1 MTALGR
7 VVRSG
12 VGHGRVRTLVTGL
25 AAMMAV
31 TASILGGSLLV
42 ASSEPFERAFAGQHG
57 AHLTAQ
63 FDATRATVAELT
75 ASARASGVTGASGP
89 FPVTTITALLVA
101 DARPGVGDARPEA
114 TPWPMTVVGRA
125 DPSGPVDAL
134 TLTSGTWP
142 TGPGQI
148 VLSADQ
154 QGPPAGPGAVVTLPD
169 LPGHPRLTV
178 VGTARSVSGTA
189 DAWVVPSEIS
199 SISRNGTGSG
209 YQMLYRFAA
218 ANTSAQVAAERAA
231 VAAAVPAGA
240 LTGSRSW
247 LDVKQGA
254 DRNTAL
260 FVPFLLAFGALGV
273 VMSVLVVG
281 NVVAGAVGA
290 ATRRIGILKAL
301 GFTPSQVV
309 RAYVGQALVPTAV
322 GTVLGVVAGNAL
334 AVPILSATNRLYG
347 TNTSGVAP
355 WMDVAVAAGALAL
368 AASTA
373 WAAALRA
380 GRLRSIDALAV
391 GRGARPGRGRRAA
404 QLIARLPLPSAVG
417 LGLARPFARP
427 ARAASTAAAIVFGAA
442 AVTFAIG
449 IGASLG
455 EIQAAKNH
463 DTADVVVTTRSGPGG
478 AVASTGGAGPTP
490 GPTPGLSSAD
500 TAAITGAIGA
510 QPGTR
515 AYYGTGTTEVG
526 VVGVTGSST
535 VHFFTGDASWA
546 GYRMVSGSWFQGPG
560 QAVVPTTFLTAT
572 DTRVGDTITLDD
584 HGTAVPVRIVGEVLD
599 PHTQTMEV
607 LTDAATLSTAE
618 PGRSATDYYVA
629 LRPGTSLPAFLA
641 TVNEALRPVAGVSA
655 RADGSTG
662 TSGTIRALNALTAA
676 LTLMLVL
683 TAALGVLNA
692 VVLDTR
698 DRIQEIGI
706 HKALG
711 MTPRQTVAMVL
722 ASVALIGLVGGAVG
736 VPAGVALQSITVP
749 AMGHSAGITL
759 PASVVEV
766 YHSGELVLLG
776 LGGLV
781 IAALGAL
788 LPAGWAA
795 RSRTA
800 TALRTE

>member
-1 MTALGR
+1 M
-7 VVRSG
+7 
-12 VGHGRVRTLVTGL
+12 
-25 AAMMAV
+25 
-31 TASILGGSLLV
+31 
-42 ASSEPFERAFAGQHG
+42 
-57 AHLTAQ
+57 
-63 FDATRATVAELT
+63 
-75 ASARASGVTGASGP
+75 
-89 FPVTTITALLVA
+89 
-101 DARPGVGDARPEA
+101 
-114 TPWPMTVVGRA
+114 
-125 DPSGPVDAL
+125 
-134 TLTSGTWP
+134 
-142 TGPGQI
+142 
-148 VLSADQ
+148 
-154 QGPPAGPGAVVTLPD
+154 
-169 LPGHPRLTV
+169 
-178 VGTARSVSGTA
+178 
-189 DAWVVPSEIS
+189 
-199 SISRNGTGSG
+199 
-209 YQMLYRFAA
+209 
-218 ANTSAQVAAERAA
+218 
-231 VAAAVPAGA
+231 
-240 LTGSRSW
+240 
-247 LDVKQGA
+247 
-254 DRNTAL
+254 
-260 FVPFLLAFGALGV
+260 
-273 VMSVLVVG
+273 
-281 NVVAGAVGA
+281 
-290 ATRRIGILKAL
+290 
-301 GFTPSQVV
+301 
-309 RAYVGQALVPTAV
+309 
-322 GTVLGVVAGNAL
+322 
-334 AVPILSATNRLYG
+334 
-347 TNTSGVAP
+347 
-355 WMDVAVAAGALAL
+355 
-368 AASTA
+368 
-373 WAAALRA
+373 
-380 GRLRSIDALAV
+380 
-391 GRGARPGRGRRAA
+391 
-404 QLIARLPLPSAVG
+404 
-417 LGLARPFARP
+417 
-427 ARAASTAAAIVFGAA
+427 
-442 AVTFAIG
+442 
-449 IGASLG
+449 
-455 EIQAAKNH
+455 
-463 DTADVVVTTRSGPGG
+463 
-478 AVASTGGAGPTP
+478 
-490 GPTPGLSSAD
+490 
-500 TAAITGAIGA
+500 
-510 QPGTR
+510 
-515 AYYGTGTTEVG
+515 
-526 VVGVTGSST
+526 VGVTGSST